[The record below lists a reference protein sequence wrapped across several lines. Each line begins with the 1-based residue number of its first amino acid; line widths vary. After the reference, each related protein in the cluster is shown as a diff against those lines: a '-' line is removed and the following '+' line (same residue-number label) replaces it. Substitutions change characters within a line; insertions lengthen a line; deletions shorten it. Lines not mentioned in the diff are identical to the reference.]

1 MNPTETRRAHMLTI
15 VIFLLIGFVTL
26 YYTMNHDYAGA
37 YRSTL
42 FFILITAFAA
52 IPVFRKS
59 SFEKSDEI
67 LY

>member
-1 MNPTETRRAHMLTI
+1 MTPTEKRRAHMLTI
-15 VIFLLIGFVTL
+15 IIYLLIGFVTL

-42 FFILITAFAA
+42 FLIIITAFAA
-52 IPVFRKS
+52 IPIFRES

-67 LY
+67 LS